1 MGKVTP
7 EWLAGFF
14 DGEGTVDIRIAK
26 THGGKYMRFE
36 LRVQIAQR
44 DRAPLRLIQAE
55 YGGSIQGRRCGLWVA
70 SGSTALAFLRAIFPH
85 SVCKA
90 DQIAVGIRFQERLVG
105 MADRMVASRRRGFWK
120 LPQDEMDAR
129 LALHREIRA
138 IRDASGLRPKAR
150 NNSLQA
156 EAAVY
161 AVSRDG
167 EAVANHRGAQA
178 SGKDRGLH

>member
-1 MGKVTP
+1 MGVVTP
-7 EWLAGFF
+7 QWLAGFF

-36 LRVQIAQR
+36 LRVQVAQR
-44 DRAPLRLIQAE
+44 DRAPLRLIQDQ
-55 YGGSIQGRRCGLWVA
+55 YGGSIQGSHCGMWVA
-70 SGSTALAFLRAIFPH
+70 TGATALTFLRAIAPY

-105 MADRMVASRRRGFWK
+105 QADRMAASRKRGFWK
-120 LPQDEMDAR
+120 LPQEEMDAR

-138 IRDASGLRPKAR
+138 IRDAAGLRPKAR
-150 NNSLQA
+150 NYSLQA

-167 EAVANHRGAQA
+167 EAVAGDRGAQA
-178 SGKDRGLH
+178 SGENRGLH